1 MSSLSIDHSLV
12 ASAFNIPLNSNSNVF
27 LKNKSSMNEKE
38 QKTTP
43 LDEQS
48 VDNEKLENQ
57 ASQQSE
63 FRVTG
68 LRFIILFSG

>member
-1 MSSLSIDHSLV
+1 MLSPSIDRSLI

-27 LKNKSSMNEKE
+27 LKNKGSMNEKE

-48 VDNEKLENQ
+48 VNNEKLENQ
-57 ASQQSE
+57 TSQQSE

-68 LRFIILFSG
+68 LRFTILFSG

>member
-1 MSSLSIDHSLV
+1 
-12 ASAFNIPLNSNSNVF
+12 
-27 LKNKSSMNEKE
+27 MNEKE

-57 ASQQSE
+57 TSQQSE